1 MESIHKLENTIEG
14 WLKPL
19 PHLPANWRKWLSEN
33 VWWIVLVGV
42 ILSVIGVI
50 MIIGMIM
57 TAVAA
62 IGVASTIVTS
72 TFGTVGV
79 NIAPEY
85 TVWWYIATILS
96 VVSLVVTIIIEAMAI
111 SPLKVLDKK
120 GWDLMFIA
128 YLIGIALS
136 VVSAVLTLTI
146 INLIGTAIGAA
157 IGAYFLFEIRSHFK
171 QAAIVKK

>member
-1 MESIHKLENTIEG
+1 MESINKLENTIEG

-19 PHLPANWRKWLSEN
+19 PHLPADWRKWLSEN
-33 VWWIVLVGV
+33 VWWIVLIGV
-42 ILSVIGVI
+42 ILSVIGTIMLVMAVI
-50 MIIGMIM
+50 
-57 TAVAA
+57 AA
-62 IGVASTIVTS
+62 MSFVSTTTNYLGAYGVKVVQVY
-72 TFGTVGV
+72 TVG
-79 NIAPEY
+79 
-85 TVWWYIATILS
+85 WYIATIIS
-96 VVSLVVTIIIEAMAI
+96 AVSLVVTIIIEAMAI
-111 SPLKVLDKK
+111 SPLKVLNKK